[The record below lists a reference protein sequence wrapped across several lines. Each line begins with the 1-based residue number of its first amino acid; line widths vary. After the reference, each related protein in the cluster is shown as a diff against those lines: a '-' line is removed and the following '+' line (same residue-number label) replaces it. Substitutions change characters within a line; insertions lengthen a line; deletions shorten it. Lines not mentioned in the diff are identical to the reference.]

1 MKTVAKPVETQKAA
15 HELAFAAPRGASDIW
30 GGEWLFWDKLFK
42 EARKFAEFYDFAKIE
57 TPLIEEAD
65 LFIKTAGEA
74 TELIERQLLTTKA
87 ENLALRP
94 EITVGVV
101 RAYVEH
107 KMSRTGTFQKFWY
120 EGPVFRNTKQGP
132 GKLREFHQI
141 GFEIVA
147 GANDPLYDAQIALI
161 FWKFFE
167 TLKLKNVGLIMNSV
181 GCKICRPIYIRQ
193 LQNYY
198 KNRTKELCED
208 CERRFKANPLRL
220 LECRND
226 RCVDLKE
233 SAPNFFD
240 KLCSPCSAHFRSVLE
255 YMDELSIPYSLDNFM
270 IQGVDYYSRTVFNI
284 GIMEGGSSTE
294 LKVNEEFQTLASGG
308 RYDYLF
314 EAFGMK
320 TTPGVGGALVMET
333 VIAAMKAQNIMVPPK
348 PEKRVFI
355 IHVGEMAKRKMFG
368 IMETL
373 REAGIS
379 VSEALSRESL
389 QAQLKAAGN
398 EDNKLALILGQKEVF
413 EESIIIRD
421 LKHSTQETVP
431 LTKVVE
437 EVKKRL

>member
-1 MKTVAKPVETQKAA
+1 MKIAIKSADVSKPV
-15 HELAFAAPRGASDIW
+15 HEPNFAAPRGTADIW
-30 GGEWLFWDKLFK
+30 GGEWLYWDRLFK
-42 EARKFAEFYDFAKIE
+42 EARKFAEFYDFTKIE

-74 TELIERQLLTTKA
+74 TELIERELLATKN
-87 ENLALRP
+87 EGLALRP
-94 EITVGVV
+94 EMTVGVV

-120 EGPVFRNTKQGP
+120 EGPVFRNTKTGP
-132 GKLREFHQI
+132 GKLREFHQV

-147 GANDPLYDAQIALI
+147 GANDPAYDAQVALI
-161 FWKFFE
+161 FWKFME
-167 TLKLKNVGLIMNSV
+167 SLKLKNVGLTMNSV

-208 CERRFKANPLRL
+208 CERRFKTNPLRL
-220 LECRND
+220 LECR
-226 RCVDLKE
+226 KE
-233 SAPNFFD
+233 HCMEMKAEAPNFFD

-255 YMDELSIPYSLDNFM
+255 YLDELGIPYALDNFM
-270 IQGVDYYSRTVFNI
+270 IQGVDYYSRTVFNLAI
-284 GIMEGGSSTE
+284 TEGG
-294 LKVNEEFQTLASGG
+294 EEFQSLASGG

-314 EAFGMK
+314 ETFGMK

-333 VIAAMKAQNIMVPPK
+333 IIAAMKAQNIPLPQK
-348 PEKRVFI
+348 PDKRVFI

-373 REAGIS
+373 REAGVQ
-379 VSEALSRESL
+379 VSEAISKESL

-398 EDNKLALILGQKEVF
+398 DENKLALILGQKEVF

-431 LTKVVE
+431 LGRLVE
-437 EVKKRL
+437 EVKKRLK